1 MQLEVIGVG
10 GAGCRIVD
18 AIYSDTW
25 DGSAVE
31 AFAFD
36 TDSKSLRECTAI
48 PADHRYQ
55 YADRDGGLYGDL
67 GRGVELGKQ
76 YAEELSNKLVRGQP
90 SLADAFLVVVGL
102 GGATGG
108 GAAPALVRELQI
120 LYDAPVYVLATLPAT
135 DTDSDPSAP
144 LATDESREFDSS
156 ESPSPVMANATRT
169 LELLDGLATA
179 VICFDNA
186 AWLRTGESLAEGRTR
201 LNQALATHVA
211 TLFTIV
217 GDDGEATAETAIDTN
232 DLERIL
238 GAETDVVTLGF
249 AEQHVET
256 DGDDETDVGSRLKA
270 RLFSSKSSDEP
281 SVDRTTAI
289 RAVETAI
296 RKAAH
301 GKHTLERE
309 PENADRAL
317 LVVGGPPAW
326 LNRQAIADGRRDLE
340 STIGSTQVLGGD
352 APRPDDDAVFALV
365 VLAGVGPIARL
376 EELVAVG
383 SS

>member
-10 GAGCRIVD
+10 GAGCRIAD
-18 AIYSDTW
+18 AIYSNTS
-25 DGSAVE
+25 DGSDVE

-36 TDSKSLRECTAI
+36 VDSESLQESTAV
-48 PADHRYQ
+48 PADHRHQ
-55 YADRDGGLYGDL
+55 YADRNGGLYGDL
-67 GRGVELGKQ
+67 GRGIELGKQ
-76 YAEELSNKLVRGQP
+76 YAEELSSKLVRGQP

-135 DTDSDPSAP
+135 GTDGDPSAP
-144 LATDESREFDSS
+144 PATDESRERNARK
-156 ESPSPVMANATRT
+156 SPSPVVANATRT
-169 LELLDGLATA
+169 LELLDGLANA

-201 LNQALATHVA
+201 LNQTLATHVA
-211 TLFTIV
+211 TLFAVV
-217 GDDGEATAETAIDTN
+217 GDGGEATAETAIDTN

-238 GAETDVVTLGF
+238 GAETDVVTLGYT
-249 AEQHVET
+249 EQHVET
-256 DGDDETDVGSRLKA
+256 DGEEADVGSRLKA
-270 RLFSSKSSDEP
+270 RLFSSKPSDEP

-309 PENADRAL
+309 PEKADRAL

-326 LNRQAIADGRRDLE
+326 LNRQAIADGRRDLA
-340 STIGSTQVLGGD
+340 STIGSNRVLGGD
-352 APRPDDDAVFALV
+352 APRPDADAVFALV
-365 VLAGVGPIARL
+365 VLAGVDPVERL
-376 EELVAVG
+376 EELVAG
-383 SS
+383 GDT